1 MRDGRH
7 LRPDV
12 TFRSGKDL
20 IEPARLAADIWR
32 MAKKLESPRPASWDI
47 YKIANTWLG
56 TVEAPDKE
64 AAVEKAAQEFKVDA
78 WRLYAME
85 RR

>member
-1 MRDGRH
+1 MLGQLSRRLEDTY
-7 LRPDV
+7 L
-12 TFRSGKDL
+12 
-20 IEPARLAADIWR
+20 PADTWR